1 MTGRSLVVG
10 LAGHI
15 DHGKT
20 ALVEALTGTK
30 GDRLKAERD
39 RGITIDLGFAVWQPQ
54 PHVAISF
61 IDMPGHEDFIR
72 NMAAGASGVEAMILV
87 ISAAEG
93 IMPQTREHMA
103 IAWHLGC
110 RRILLVV
117 TKADLATD
125 ELVQQR
131 LIEGQNLLAEWNI
144 APEVSCA
151 VSARDGR
158 GLDDLRQ
165 ALLAVVPAAGD
176 TDVPLRLPIDRAF
189 QRTGIGTVVTG
200 TLRAGQIALQ
210 QQIVLQPSG
219 KRSRVRALHVH
230 GAEVSIARAG
240 QRVAVAIADV
250 AREDVSRG
258 DVLVG
263 EGASEPVA
271 ACDALVRFDQPVA
284 LSALAQVFVHT
295 GTATLQARLVPLGQ
309 EGRQLGAGDHL
320 MQLRFQEP
328 TSLLA
333 GDRFVL
339 RSGDARATLGGGRIL
354 ALDAPLRRR
363 RQPERIQMLQ
373 LLATRDVA
381 EVLEGLARLQ
391 PFALDLA
398 ALARAHGRSSTALI
412 EAAVKD
418 ALIALPVGAGTSSVW
433 HMHPAILLTLQRA
446 ILERLAEHHAAQPDQ
461 PGMTPQRLLSSLPLR
476 LLPDAFP
483 ALMRHLA
490 ARSHLEQDG
499 SFLRQPGYKP
509 QLSQQHAALWAEIKP
524 FLSDENRLHPPK
536 LPAIAEALG
545 KRQDTLRGVFKRMAR
560 MGRVQEIAEDLYLEQ
575 NAVAE
580 LETVLRKVG
589 AEVESGW
596 FTAAQYRD
604 ALGIGRKMAILVL
617 EFFDRQGTT
626 LRKGDLRRLNP
637 LARNQAGG

>member
-1 MTGRSLVVG
+1 VVG

-20 ALVEALTGTK
+20 ALVEALTGVK
-30 GDRLKAERD
+30 GDRLKAERE
-39 RGITIDLGFAVWQPQ
+39 RGITIDLGFAVWSPT
-54 PHVAISF
+54 PDVAISF

-93 IMPQTREHMA
+93 IMPQTREHLA

-125 ELVQQR
+125 EIVQQR
-131 LIEGQNLLAEWNI
+131 LSEGQNLLAEWSI
-144 APEVSCA
+144 APEASCA

-165 ALLAVVPAAGD
+165 ALLAVLPASGD
-176 TDVPLRLPIDRAF
+176 FDAPLRMPIDRAF

-200 TLRAGQIALQ
+200 TLRSGQIALQ
-210 QQIVLQPSG
+210 QQVMLQPSG
-219 KRSRVRALHVH
+219 KCSRVRALHVH
-230 GAEVSIARAG
+230 GTEVAIARAG
-240 QRVAVAIADV
+240 QRVAVALADIARD
-250 AREDVSRG
+250 DVSRG

-263 EGASEPVA
+263 EGTAEPVS
-271 ACDALVRFDQPVA
+271 ACDALVRFDRPLA
-284 LSALAQVFVHT
+284 LSQLTQVFVHI
-295 GTATLQARLVPLGQ
+295 GTAALLARLVPLGQ

-320 MQLRFQEP
+320 MQLRFQVP
-328 TSLLA
+328 ASVLA

-339 RSGDARATLGGGRIL
+339 RSGDARVTLGGGCIL
-354 ALDAPLRRR
+354 TLDAPLRRR

-373 LLATRDVA
+373 LLASHDVS
-381 EVLEGLARLQ
+381 ELLEGLARLP

-398 ALARAHGRSSTALI
+398 ALARAHGRSSAALV
-412 EAAVKD
+412 EAAAKD
-418 ALIALPVGAGTSSVW
+418 ALIALPAGTGMATIW
-433 HMHPAILLTLQRA
+433 HMHPAILLTLQRS
-446 ILERLAEHHAAQPDQ
+446 ILERLAAHHAAQPDQ
-461 PGMTPQRLLSSLPLR
+461 PGMTPQRLLSASPMR

-483 ALMRHLA
+483 ALIRHLA
-490 ARSHLEQDG
+490 IRGHLEQEG
-499 SFLRQPGYKP
+499 SFLRLPGYKP
-509 QLSQQHAALWAEIKP
+509 QLSPQHAALWAEIEP

-536 LPAIAEALG
+536 LAAIAEALG
-545 KRQDTLRGVFKRMAR
+545 KRQDSLRGVFKRMAR
-560 MGRVQEIAEDLYLEQ
+560 MGLVQEIAEDIYLQ
-575 NAVAE
+575 RDTVVE
-580 LETVLRKVG
+580 LEIVLRKVA
-589 AEVESGW
+589 AEVETGW
-596 FTAAQYRD
+596 FTAAQFRD

-617 EFFDRQGTT
+617 ESFDRHGTT